1 MITLDRSLHR
11 LAQNTEHLS
20 SFWQAKF
27 LSINWILIILI
38 DKEQTY
44 ILLIYWQPPNWS
56 VNHTHILRYVSNISK
71 RFDAIK
77 ERPAWQ
83 PQAFLCRRS
92 FPGSCTYRAV
102 CCGAAAAARGK
113 SRWVHG
119 GFHNAGSPP
128 GPSDNRTHCHS
139 AHSRPHGNLSEV
151 VRGGKADAIY
161 WSRLWSES
169 RPEGGEDAGRTL
181 WGQIR
186 DLVRRRTS

>member
-11 LAQNTEHLS
+11 LVQNTEHLS

-128 GPSDNRTHCHS
+128 GPSDNRTTATQHT
-139 AHSRPHGNLSEV
+139 
-151 VRGGKADAIY
+151 ADLTAT
-161 WSRLWSES
+161 SPRLFATES
-169 RPEGGEDAGRTL
+169 WCNILVEAVIRVSIRRGGEDAGRTL

>member
-11 LAQNTEHLS
+11 LVQNTEHLS

-44 ILLIYWQPPNWS
+44 ILSIYWQPPNWS

-113 SRWVHG
+113 SRVHH
-119 GFHNAGSPP
+119 GFHNAGSPRVL
-128 GPSDNRTHCHS
+128 PSNRIHCHS
-139 AHSRPHGNLSEV
+139 AHGRPHGNLSSLEV
-151 VRGGKADAIY
+151 GRNGELMQYIGRGCDT
-161 WSRLWSES
+161 RLD
-169 RPEGGEDAGRTL
+169 PKDAGRTPG
-181 WGQIR
+181 GQIR
-186 DLVRRRTS
+186 DLVRRTTS